1 MTGKTENGETENGA
15 PTGQPRAAAAGLRRG
30 RSKQEPARQQAPKTG
45 RRKKAPGAEKAP
57 QGHLS
62 GGEDAVGPIP
72 QGRNEDKAEQDSPI
86 IETLG
91 PNVFPIVGIGASAG
105 GLEALEAFVSAI
117 APKSGMAFVVISH
130 SHPDHET
137 RLPEIL
143 ERKAKVPV
151 VLLEDGTHLAPDT
164 IYIPPSGLDPI
175 IRDGSIRLQKRQN
188 RADLHMPIDIFLRSL
203 AQDRGEAAGCAI
215 LSGTGTDGTQG
226 VRQIKEKAGVAVAQD
241 EASARHWG
249 MPRSA
254 IDTGLVDYVL
264 APSHMPGQLAAYF
277 RHPAV
282 IRTEPQE
289 NRQHASELDMILAF
303 LAEHTRHDFSLY
315 KKSTLL
321 RRIQRRMSVV
331 RSSSFAEYL
340 GFLKNNPAEPKA
352 LFQDLLIGV
361 TNFFRDPEVF
371 AFLKEHVLPDLL
383 TRSQDTD
390 SFRAWIPGC
399 ATGEEAYSVAILV
412 KECLRELGIRREVQI
427 FATDIDARA
436 IEKARQG
443 AYLVNIATDVSAE
456 RLKRFFVPGNNQ
468 FQIKKEI
475 RESVIFAEQN
485 VLRDPPFMNLDL
497 LVCRNLLIYLEP
509 AAQSKVIPLFFYS
522 LKPAGVL
529 FLGTSEGTGRFA
541 ELFQPLN
548 KKFSLYQKQT
558 ERDIRPRIQFPSGAK
573 RALPSVD
580 PKILRAAG
588 IPDGDALAQVVRRL
602 LLEEHTPACA
612 IVDRGE
618 NILYIHGRTG
628 AYLEPA
634 QGKASLRITD
644 MAREGVRTALS
655 GALHQA
661 GQDNRPVQ
669 KKGLW
674 IESDGRH
681 VKIDLT
687 VKPVSAPPH
696 TDCFMVLFERAKA
709 ASAHKGRVGK
719 PIADPPEGLRNS
731 ALEQDLAVVRND
743 YQAALRE
750 LEASNEELKSVNEE
764 MHSSNEELQSTN
776 EELESSKEELQ
787 SLNEEL
793 STVNNEL
800 YGKIEEVQ
808 DAYDSITDVLNST
821 RIAIVFTDT
830 ELRIK
835 RFTAEAARLIN
846 LIDTD
851 AGRPLDHISHNLHYE
866 NLTQKVR
873 RVVQRQSSFEEEVR
887 TRDGQWYRM
896 SIMAHRRGDAL
907 QGAVLTFVNID
918 AQKKAQADLG
928 KKHGTPDDG
937 GPRSETHL

>member
-1 MTGKTENGETENGA
+1 MTDPTKNGETENVA
-15 PTGQPRAAAAGLRRG
+15 PTGQRRDAAAGLRRG
-30 RSKQEPARQQAPKTG
+30 RSKQEPAGQEAQKTG
-45 RRKKAPGAEKAP
+45 RRKKALGAEKPP

-62 GGEDAVGPIP
+62 GGEDAMGPAP
-72 QGRNEDKAEQDSPI
+72 QRRNADKAEQARLLV
-86 IETLG
+86 EALR
-91 PNVFPIVGIGASAG
+91 PNNFPIVGIGASAG

-117 APKSGMAFVVISH
+117 EAKSGMAFVVVSH
-130 SHPDHET
+130 SHPDHKT

-151 VLLEDGTHLAPDT
+151 VLLKDGTRLAPDT
-164 IYIPPSGLDPI
+164 IYIPPSDLDPI
-175 IRDGSIRLQKRQN
+175 ILDGLIRLQKRQN

-203 AQDRGEAAGCAI
+203 AQDRGEAAGCVI

-226 VRQIKEKAGVAVAQD
+226 VRQIKEKAGVTVAQN

-254 IDTGLVDYVL
+254 IETGLVDYVL
-264 APSHMPGQLAAYF
+264 APSRMPAQLVAYF
-277 RHPAV
+277 RHPAA
-282 IRTEPQE
+282 IRDEPQE
-289 NRQHASELDMILAF
+289 NHPHASELDMILSF
-303 LAEHTRHDFSLY
+303 LAERTRHDFSMY
-315 KKSTLL
+315 KKSTLI
-321 RRIQRRMSVV
+321 RRIQRRMSVT
-331 RSSSFAEYL
+331 RSSSVSEYL
-340 GFLKNNPAEPKA
+340 EFLHDNPAEPKA

-371 AFLKEHVLPDLL
+371 AFLKEKVLPDLL
-383 TRSQDTD
+383 ARSQGKG

-412 KECLRELGIRREVQI
+412 KECMRELKVNHEIQI
-427 FATDIDARA
+427 FATDIDAKA

-443 AYLVNIATDVSAE
+443 VYLVNIATDVSAE
-456 RLKRFFVPGNNQ
+456 RLERFFVPGNNLY
-468 FQIKKEI
+468 QIKKEI

-497 LVCRNLLIYLEP
+497 LVCRNLLIYLKP
-509 AAQSKVIPLFFYS
+509 AAQAKVIPLFYYS

-541 ELFQPLN
+541 ELFQPID
-548 KKFSLYQKQT
+548 KKFSLYQKQSG
-558 ERDIRPRIQFPSGAK
+558 RDIRPRIQFPSGAK
-573 RALPSVD
+573 RPLSPVD
-580 PKILRAAG
+580 PRIQRPDG
-588 IPDGDALAQVVRRL
+588 IPDNDGIAQAVTRL

-612 IVDRGE
+612 IVDHGG

-634 QGKASLRITD
+634 QGKANLRITD

-655 GALHQA
+655 SALHQA
-661 GQDNRPVQ
+661 FQNNRPIR
-669 KKGLW
+669 KKGLQVKTN
-674 IESDGRH
+674 GQH
-681 VKIDLT
+681 VRIDLT
-687 VKPVSAPPH
+687 VKPISAPSLK
-696 TDCFMVLFERAKA
+696 DCLMVLFEQVGA
-709 ASAHKGRVGK
+709 ASPQKGNVGEPK
-719 PIADPPEGLRNS
+719 TDRADALRNS
-731 ALEQDLAVVRND
+731 VLEQDLATVRDD
-743 YQAALRE
+743 YHTTLRE
-750 LEASNEELKSVNEE
+750 LEASNEELISVNEE

-800 YGKIEEVQ
+800 YSKIEEVQ

-851 AGRPLDHISHNLHYE
+851 AGRPLDHISHNLQYE

-873 RVVQRQSSFEEEVR
+873 RVIQTQSSFEEEVR
-887 TRDGQWYRM
+887 TQDGQWYRM
-896 SIMAHRRGDAL
+896 SIMVHQRADAL
-907 QGAVLTFVNID
+907 EG
-918 AQKKAQADLG
+918 
-928 KKHGTPDDG
+928 
-937 GPRSETHL
+937 RC